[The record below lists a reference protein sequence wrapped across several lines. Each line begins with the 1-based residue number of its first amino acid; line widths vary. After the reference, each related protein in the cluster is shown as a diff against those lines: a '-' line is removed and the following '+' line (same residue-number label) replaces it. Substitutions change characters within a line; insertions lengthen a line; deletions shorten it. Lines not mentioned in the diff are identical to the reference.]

1 MEKAAPTN
9 NPGGRIFIH
18 LRATSQFN
26 FNSPM
31 SSAADDT
38 FRSLYS
44 FPPDLARTPLIRGKD
59 AEMDTG
65 DTI

>member
-1 MEKAAPTN
+1 
-9 NPGGRIFIH
+9 
-18 LRATSQFN
+18 
-26 FNSPM
+26 M
-31 SSAADDT
+31 SSAANDT